1 MSTTGGIVP
10 NRIITATEINERMGV
25 KPEPKLDPSTGP
37 WEVQIFGKPCGE
49 SWEITVIRQN
59 NQHGH
64 KSWGWIDENKLLISH
79 NGGPCHWPLIR
90 PVWDRMI
97 QVAHEVCQELNAA
110 EGR

>member
-1 MSTTGGIVP
+1 MP
-10 NRIITATEINERMGV
+10 NRILTATGINERMGYT
-25 KPEPKLDPSTGP
+25 PEPKLDPSTGP
-37 WEVQIFGKPCGE
+37 WEVHTFGEPCSE
-49 SWEITVIRQN
+49 AWEITVIRQN

-64 KSWGWIDENKLLISH
+64 KSWGWIDGNKLLISH
-79 NGGPCHWPLIR
+79 NGGPCSWPLIR